1 MFKSYL
7 YVYQNY
13 DGDSGIII
21 ANSRKQAEKV
31 YNKVYP
37 KRKIVDVLNG
47 SDTATLELFDILQKN
62 MLYITDPA

>member
-47 SDTATLELFDILQKN
+47 SGTATLELFDILQKN
-62 MLYITDPA
+62 MLYVTDPA

>member
-47 SDTATLELFDILQKN
+47 GDTATLELFDILQKN
-62 MLYITDPA
+62 MLYVTDLA

>member
-21 ANSRKQAEKV
+21 ANSRKQVEKV

-47 SDTATLELFDILQKN
+47 SGTATLELFNILQKN
-62 MLYITDPA
+62 MLYVTDPA

>member
-7 YVYQNY
+7 YVYQKY

-47 SDTATLELFDILQKN
+47 SDTAILELFDILQKN
-62 MLYITDPA
+62 MLYVTDPA

>member
-47 SDTATLELFDILQKN
+47 SGTATLELFNILQKN
-62 MLYITDPA
+62 MLYVTDPA

>member
-37 KRKIVDVLNG
+37 KRKIVDVFNG

-62 MLYITDPA
+62 MLYVTDPA